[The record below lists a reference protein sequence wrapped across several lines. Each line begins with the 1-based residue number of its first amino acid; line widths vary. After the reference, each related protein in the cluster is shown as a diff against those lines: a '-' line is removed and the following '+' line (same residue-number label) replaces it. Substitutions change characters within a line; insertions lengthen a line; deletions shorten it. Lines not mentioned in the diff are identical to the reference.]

1 MLEIFV
7 SKLEHMK
14 PTIAAD
20 LIKKYNVPA
29 PRYTSYPTVPLWADN
44 LTEKPWINLVKKAYD
59 DFGEKEGITL
69 YIHLPYCESLC
80 TYCGCNKRITKNH
93 AVETPFISS
102 IINEWGKY
110 LRILHSKPKLSGIH
124 LGGGT
129 PTFFSP
135 ESLQEMLGFIL
146 ESSEV
151 MANAEFSFEGHP
163 NNTTRGHLQTLFDLG
178 FRRVSYGIQDFNLDV
193 QKAIHRIQPF
203 EKVKE
208 ATDVAREIG
217 YESVNF
223 DLIYG
228 LPHQSLET
236 ITDTF
241 MQVALLKPDRIAFY
255 SYAHLPSAFPA
266 QKSFEQF
273 LPKES
278 EKRAL
283 YEKGKEILAEM
294 GYLEVGMDH
303 FALSNDPLYLAKEN
317 KTLHRNFMGY
327 TTSPSKILLGL
338 GNSSISDIY
347 YAYAQNTKVIEP
359 YKEQIGKGNFAL
371 LKGHIMSEEDIST
384 RNLILQLICNQK
396 ANWEEPFFENIE
408 ISNFNQLVAFE
419 MEGLIAFDEK
429 GIQILEAGKPFIRN
443 ICMVF
448 DKRMQEKEQKQ
459 FQFSQ
464 AI

>member
-1 MLEIFV
+1 MNTI
-7 SKLEHMK
+7 SQKL
-14 PTIAAD
+14 IQ
-20 LIKKYNVPA
+20 KYNVPA
-29 PRYTSYPTVPLWADN
+29 PRYTSYPTVPLWSDDLN
-44 LTEKPWINLVKKAYD
+44 KNGWISLVKKAYE
-59 DFGEKEGITL
+59 DFGETEGITL

-93 AVETPFISS
+93 AVETPYIQA
-102 IINEWGKY
+102 IMNEWGAY
-110 LRILHSKPKLSGIH
+110 LRIFEDKPKLAGIH

-135 ESLQEMLGFIL
+135 DSLQEMLGFIIK
-146 ESSEV
+146 SSKV
-151 MANAEFSFEGHP
+151 MPDAEFSFEGHP

-178 FRRVSYGIQDFNLDV
+178 FRRVSYGIQDFNLEV

-203 EKVKE
+203 ERVKE
-208 ATDVAREIG
+208 ATEVAREIG
-217 YESVNF
+217 FNSVNF

-228 LPHQSLET
+228 LPHQNQET

-241 MQVALLKPDRIAFY
+241 KKVAELRPDRIAFY
-255 SYAHLPSAFPA
+255 SYAHLPAAFPA
-266 QKSFEQF
+266 QKSFEKN

-283 YEKGKEILAEM
+283 YELGKDILAGM

-303 FALSNDPLYLAKEN
+303 FSLENDPLYMAKLN

-338 GNSSISDIY
+338 GNSSISDVY
-347 YAYAQNTKVIEP
+347 YGYAQNTKEVDL
-359 YKEQIGKGNFAL
+359 YKEQILLGHFAIS
-371 LKGHIMSEEDIST
+371 KGHMMSREDIKN
-384 RNLILQLICNQK
+384 RNLILQLICNQEAQWDFCYYSLLGK
-396 ANWEEPFFENIE
+396 QNWEKLKTFKE
-408 ISNFNQLVAFE
+408 
-419 MEGLIAFDEK
+419 EGLIEFDST
-429 GIQILEAGKPFIRN
+429 GIKITANGLPFIRN

-448 DKRMQEKEQKQ
+448 DLRMQAKESEK
-459 FQFSQ
+459 FGFSK

>member
-1 MLEIFV
+1 MNTISE
-7 SKLEHMK
+7 KL
-14 PTIAAD
+14 IQ
-20 LIKKYNVPA
+20 KYNVPA
-29 PRYTSYPTVPLWADN
+29 PRYTSYPTVPLWSNDLN
-44 LTEKPWINLVKKAYD
+44 ERGWISMVKKAYE
-59 DFGEKEGITL
+59 DFGDQEGITL

-93 AVETPFISS
+93 AVETPYITS
-102 IINEWGKY
+102 IMNEWDAY
-110 LRILHSKPKLSGIH
+110 LRILDTKPKLAGIH

-135 ESLQEMLGFIL
+135 ESLKEMLGFIIG
-146 ESSEV
+146 SSEA
-151 MANAEFSFEGHP
+151 MPNAEFSFEGHP
-163 NNTTRGHLQTLFDLG
+163 NNTTREHLQTLYKLG

-203 EKVKE
+203 ERVKE

-217 YESVNF
+217 YDSVNF

-228 LPHQSLET
+228 LPHQTLKT

-241 MQVALLKPDRIAFY
+241 QQVALLKPDRIAFY

-278 EKRAL
+278 EKRSL
-283 YEKGKEILAEM
+283 YERGKEILAEM

-303 FALSNDPLYLAKEN
+303 FALANDPLYLAKEN

-338 GNSSISDIY
+338 GNSSISDVY
-347 YAYAQNTKVIEP
+347 YAYAQNTKEIDL
-359 YKEQIGKGNFAL
+359 YKEQISLGHFAVS
-371 LKGHIMSEEDIST
+371 KGHIMSKEDIKN
-384 RNLILQLICNQK
+384 RNLILQLICNQEASWDFCYYSLLGK
-396 ANWEEPFFENIE
+396 NNWERLKTFRE
-408 ISNFNQLVAFE
+408 
-419 MEGLIAFDEK
+419 EGLIEFDAA
-429 GIQILEAGKPFIRN
+429 GIKIKAEGLPFIRN

-448 DKRMQEKEQKQ
+448 DSRMQQKEEQK
-459 FQFSQ
+459 FGFSK

>member
-1 MLEIFV
+1 MNTISE
-7 SKLEHMK
+7 KL
-14 PTIAAD
+14 IQ
-20 LIKKYNVPA
+20 KYNVPA
-29 PRYTSYPTVPLWADN
+29 PRYTSYPTVPLWSNDLN
-44 LTEKPWINLVKKAYD
+44 ERGWISMVKKAYE
-59 DFGEKEGITL
+59 DFGDEEGITL

-93 AVETPFISS
+93 AVETPYITS
-102 IINEWGKY
+102 IMNEWDAY
-110 LRILHSKPKLSGIH
+110 LRILGTSPKLAGIH

-135 ESLQEMLGFIL
+135 ESLKEMLGFIIG
-146 ESSEV
+146 SSEV
-151 MANAEFSFEGHP
+151 MPDAEFSFEGHP
-163 NNTTRGHLQTLFDLG
+163 NNTTRGHLQTLYNLG

-203 EKVKE
+203 ERVKE

-217 YESVNF
+217 YDSVNF

-228 LPHQSLET
+228 LPHQTLET

-241 MQVALLKPDRIAFY
+241 QQVALLKPDRIAFY

-278 EKRAL
+278 EKRGL
-283 YEKGKEILAEM
+283 YERGKEILAKM

-338 GNSSISDIY
+338 GNSSISDVY
-347 YAYAQNTKVIEP
+347 YAYAQNTKEIDL
-359 YKEQIGKGNFAL
+359 YKEQISLGHFAVS
-371 LKGHIMSEEDIST
+371 KGHIMSKEDIKN
-384 RNLILQLICNQK
+384 RNLILQLICNQEASWDFCYYSLLGK
-396 ANWEEPFFENIE
+396 NNWERLKTFRE
-408 ISNFNQLVAFE
+408 
-419 MEGLIAFDEK
+419 EGLIEFDAS
-429 GIQILEAGKPFIRN
+429 GIKIKTEGQPFIRN

-448 DKRMQEKEQKQ
+448 DSRMQEKEEQK
-459 FQFSQ
+459 FGFSK

>member
-1 MLEIFV
+1 MRI
-7 SKLEHMK
+7 
-14 PTIAAD
+14 PAAE
-20 LIKKYNVPA
+20 LIQKYNVPV
-29 PRYTSYPTVPLWADN
+29 PRYTSYPTVPLWADD
-44 LTEKPWINLVKKAYD
+44 LYEESWLELVKKAYG
-59 DFGEKEGITL
+59 DFGDEEGITL

-93 AVETPFISS
+93 TVETPFIAS
-102 IINEWGKY
+102 IIKEWSKY
-110 LRILHSKPKLSGIH
+110 LQILGTKPKLAGIH

-135 ESLQEMLGFIL
+135 ESLQEMLMYIL
-146 ESSEV
+146 ENAKV
-151 MANAEFSFEGHP
+151 MPNAEFSFEGHP

-203 EKVKE
+203 EKVKQ

-228 LPHQSLET
+228 LPHQTLDS
-236 ITDTF
+236 IKDTF
-241 MQVALLKPDRIAFY
+241 EKVSLLQPDRIAYY
-255 SYAHLPSAFPA
+255 SYAHLPSTFPA
-266 QKSFEQF
+266 QKSFEGF

-278 EKRAL
+278 EKRSL
-283 YEKGKEILAEM
+283 YEKGKGILKSM

-303 FALSNDPLYLAKEN
+303 FALPKDPLYVAKQE

-327 TTSPSKILLGL
+327 TTSPSKILIGL

-347 YAYAQNTKVIEP
+347 YAYAQNIKVIEP
-359 YKEQIGKGNFAL
+359 YKEQIEKGHFAITR
-371 LKGHIMSEEDIST
+371 GHIMSEEDISN
-384 RNLILQLICNQK
+384 RNLILQLICNQE
-396 ANWEEPFFENIE
+396 ANWEASFFENIE
-408 ISNFNQLVAFE
+408 ISNFNQLTTFE
-419 MEGLIAFDEK
+419 KEGLLAFDED
-429 GIQILEAGKPFIRN
+429 GIQILEAGMPFIRN
-443 ICMVF
+443 VCMLF
-448 DKRMQEKEQKQ
+448 DRRMQEKEQNQ
-459 FQFSQ
+459 FQFSK